1 MYNYEASFFVWLTEP
16 LYLTKFQKAAICVR
30 DFQGVRD
37 TTLTLLGTAGRFGR
51 PAVRIGRPFGI
62 MFENFFRHDPVTSSA
77 ASPRLRAYHMFNL
90 RTKE

>member
-37 TTLTLLGTAGRFGR
+37 TTLTLEGKKITHAE
-51 PAVRIGRPFGI
+51 
-62 MFENFFRHDPVTSSA
+62 FEDFE
-77 ASPRLRAYHMFNL
+77 
-90 RTKE
+90 TKELHQNRTRENGLD

>member
-37 TTLTLLGTAGRFGR
+37 TTLMLLFQY
-51 PAVRIGRPFGI
+51 I
-62 MFENFFRHDPVTSSA
+62 E
-77 ASPRLRAYHMFNL
+77 
-90 RTKE
+90 

>member
-37 TTLTLLGTAGRFGR
+37 TTL
-51 PAVRIGRPFGI
+51 I
-62 MFENFFRHDPVTSSA
+62 FEIAF
-77 ASPRLRAYHMFNL
+77 
-90 RTKE
+90 

>member
-37 TTLTLLGTAGRFGR
+37 TTLNNRGKRGFR
-51 PAVRIGRPFGI
+51 PLTTEFIVC
-62 MFENFFRHDPVTSSA
+62 
-77 ASPRLRAYHMFNL
+77 
-90 RTKE
+90 

>member
-37 TTLTLLGTAGRFGR
+37 TTLML
-51 PAVRIGRPFGI
+51 
-62 MFENFFRHDPVTSSA
+62 
-77 ASPRLRAYHMFNL
+77 
-90 RTKE
+90 TKIYMNAFVKY

>member
-37 TTLTLLGTAGRFGR
+37 TTLINYMGQKSK
-51 PAVRIGRPFGI
+51 PFFSGQYKW
-62 MFENFFRHDPVTSSA
+62 NQR
-77 ASPRLRAYHMFNL
+77 
-90 RTKE
+90 

>member
-37 TTLTLLGTAGRFGR
+37 ATLTFRQVSSLTQRQKNIMKLQRNCTRANIT
-51 PAVRIGRPFGI
+51 RIPPGNAKSDG
-62 MFENFFRHDPVTSSA
+62 
-77 ASPRLRAYHMFNL
+77 
-90 RTKE
+90 